1 MLILKVIGLTVIFIA
16 IAFLGLGIKIFF
28 SKEGKFPETH
38 VGHNKEMRKRK
49 IYCIKTQ
56 DRMEQNLVK
65 KERIEKRRQEKLIL
79 TSLINQSPKDFS
91 NVSLNLNS

>member
-1 MLILKVIGLTVIFIA
+1 MFIA

-65 KERIEKRRQEKLIL
+65 RQRIEKQREEKLML
-79 TSLINQSPKDFS
+79 TTLTNQSPKDFS
-91 NVSLNLNS
+91 NVRLNLNS